1 MSDIKFAR
9 DYGYSPAAPFWLV
22 WNENGY
28 PPMFKHPSQEAAN
41 TEAARLASENPGT
54 QFHVLCPLATISTS
68 TDVVGVRFDPT
79 RAPPVVEAEAP
90 EPAPA
95 FIPEPPPVLASID
108 EEPF

>member
-22 WNENGY
+22 WNEDGH
-28 PPMFKHPSQEAAN
+28 PPMFKHPSMELAQ
-41 TEAARLASENPGT
+41 TEAARLASENPGR

-68 TDVVGVRFDPT
+68 TEIVGVRFDPS
-79 RAPPVVEAEAP
+79 RAPPVIEVAAP
-90 EPAPA
+90 EPEPA
-95 FIPEPPPVLASID
+95 FISEPQPALDSID